1 MAKKYTDKQKSSL
14 VTKYHEVRKS
24 GTNAEK
30 SAKAVGVHYNTILK
44 WENQAGKP
52 KVTKIASKTK
62 TKKTAAKT
70 MAPRRN
76 ATQKKGRKRTAPAT
90 MRTGDIVLVTPDGFR
105 VEGIAP
111 RDLVRVMRELK

>member
-1 MAKKYTDKQKSSL
+1 MIKRYTDNEKSKL
-14 VTKYHEVRKS
+14 LTKYHEVRKS

-62 TKKTAAKT
+62 PKKMASGT
-70 MAPRRN
+70 MTLRRN
-76 ATQKKGRKRTAPAT
+76 AYLKKSRTRTAAT
-90 MRTGDIVLVTPDGFR
+90 TIKTDGVVLVTPDGFR
-105 VEGIAP
+105 IEGIAP
-111 RDLVRVMRELK
+111 KDLVRVLRELK